1 MLESRFKFQ
10 RMFGSVFILLG
21 VVGIT
26 YIVWTYFIWE
36 KTLPQFNGN
45 SILAAADELDSG
57 NRGVVSINGF
67 AALLEPTG
75 MPVAAATNPGSTGNS
90 IDIDRVLGDTIYGD
104 VESYNVDEVKLTV
117 PRLNIFDAKVAL
129 DVNGDNERIYNGI
142 LKSAIG
148 HLYKSAYPGEIG
160 NTFLFGHSML
170 PLLSG
175 SGGYESIFTNL
186 PQVKVGDVV
195 KVSYKDKE
203 FTYQIMQTGV
213 VKPTD
218 VFIMNQPTT
227 KRMLTLMT
235 CIPPGFANSRYITL
249 GELINVTER

>member
-1 MLESRFKFQ
+1 MLESRFIFQ
-10 RMFGSVFILLG
+10 RILGSIFVFLG
-21 VVGIT
+21 IVGIT

-36 KTLPQFNGN
+36 KTLPQFKG
-45 SILAAADELDSG
+45 SAILA
-57 NRGVVSINGF
+57 VSREIDTENSNNVNSNGF
-67 AALLEPTG
+67 AALLEPTVT
-75 MPVAAATNPGSTGNS
+75 PNTASQKSRPTGNS
-90 IDIDRVLGDTIYGD
+90 INIDRVLGDTNNSE
-104 VESYNVDEVKLTV
+104 VESYNTNDVTLSV
-117 PRLNIFDAKVAL
+117 PRLNIFDAKVVL
-129 DVNGDNERIYNGI
+129 DVNGDNERIYNSI
-142 LKSAIG
+142 LKTAVG

-175 SGGYESIFTNL
+175 AGGYESIFTNL

-195 KVSYKDKE
+195 KVSYKDKV

-249 GELINVTER
+249 GELIDVTAR

>member
-1 MLESRFKFQ
+1 MLESRFQ
-10 RMFGSVFILLG
+10 SRRIFGSIFVFLG
-21 VVGIT
+21 VVGIS
-26 YIVWTYFIWE
+26 YIIWTYFIWE
-36 KTLPQFNGN
+36 KTLPKFDGN
-45 SILAAADELDSG
+45 SILAVGDEI
-57 NRGVVSINGF
+57 SINPNSAIGSGF
-67 AALLEPTG
+67 AALLEPTTI
-75 MPVAAATNPGSTGNS
+75 PAAAATNSDPPGNTIN
-90 IDIDRVLGDTIYGD
+90 IDRILGDKTNN
-104 VESYNVDEVKLTV
+104 VEGYNVDEVQLTV
-117 PRLNIFDAKVAL
+117 PRLNIFNAKVAL
-129 DVNGDNERIYNGI
+129 DVNGDDERIYDGV
-142 LKSAIG
+142 LKKAVG

-170 PLLSG
+170 PLLSAA
-175 SGGYESIFTNL
+175 GGYESIFTNL

-195 KVSYKDKE
+195 KVGYQNKE